1 MSEDQLSA
9 LLAKLKEDAG
19 LREKLMGAADLEDA
33 IAIAKEAGLE
43 LTFKSD
49 EMSNVEDHEL
59 ELVAGGS
66 GGRFIKSLFISI
78 FKDAIVNCNQEC

>member
-9 LLAKLKEDAG
+9 LLAKLKEDEG

-49 EMSNVEDHEL
+49 EMSNLEDHEL

-66 GGRFIKSLFISI
+66 AGRLVKSLIVSI
-78 FKDAIVNCNQEC
+78 FKSELNCNQEC

>member
-49 EMSNVEDHEL
+49 EMSNLEDHEL

-66 GGRFIKSLFISI
+66 AGRLVKSLIVSI
-78 FKDAIVNCNQEC
+78 FKSELNCNQEC